1 MPEGGVPSLDTGLYL
16 LSQEAP
22 FDGNIKALNACA
34 FLTEPDPNPQG
45 TGVITLV
52 YYAAGYWLVGST
64 FERIINTLSLFFNI
78 NVGETFGCNVVNIP
92 NEQQPKVL
100 KGDRPGVLIQ
110 QQECIQRSIL
120 PPSYVCSAHVN
131 IIDPVKNCS
140 QSLYFNNTRLV
151 GSGLD
156 MPAELNA
163 INGRPV
169 DVFINLHVII
179 GK

>member
-1 MPEGGVPSLDTGLYL
+1 M
-16 LSQEAP
+16 SQDVP
-22 FDGNIKALNACA
+22 FDGYIKALNACA

-45 TGVITLV
+45 TDVINLIF
-52 YYAAGYWLVGST
+52 YAAGYRLVGST
-64 FERIINTLSLFFNI
+64 FERITDTLSFFFDI

-151 GSGLD
+151 GRDLD
-156 MPAELNA
+156 MPAELSA

-169 DVFINLHVII
+169 DAFINLDIII